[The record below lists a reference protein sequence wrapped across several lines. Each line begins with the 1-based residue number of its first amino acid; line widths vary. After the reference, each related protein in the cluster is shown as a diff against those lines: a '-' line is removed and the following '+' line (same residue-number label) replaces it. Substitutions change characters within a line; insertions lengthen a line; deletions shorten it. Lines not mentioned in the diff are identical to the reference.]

1 MCAPARVRV
10 PTRFCRAHLVVVLRG
25 RWLHLC
31 FRYRLLVVDRILG
44 GPSKN
49 PPGYWRPGARTPG
62 DEQRDWAQERP
73 ATSKVTGRKDARR
86 RAKRPG
92 SRTPG
97 DEQGVRTQGRPAK
110 AARRRQAPGVSFFP
124 QHPRGGYFFPRDE
137 NRGFS
142 FSHLHDKGVIF
153 PTYTTRG
160 LFFPKANRRGVSGLQ
175 APKSKVQTPKFVVDR
190 LLLLI
195 YIDI

>member
-1 MCAPARVRV
+1 MHESSLDCVSFRFDHPKLLEIVIERLYVHGSTCAPMCARRRAR
-10 PTRFCRAHLVVVLRG
+10 
-25 RWLHLC
+25 
-31 FRYRLLVVDRILG
+31 
-44 GPSKN
+44 
-49 PPGYWRPGARTPG
+49 RPGARTPG

-97 DEQGVRTQGRPAK
+97 DEQGVRTQGRPTK
-110 AARRRQAPGVSFFP
+110 AALRRQAPGVSFFP
-124 QHPRGGYFFPRDE
+124 QHPRGGYFSPRDE

-175 APKSKVQTPKFVVDR
+175 APKSKVQTPKFVVVGSGR
-190 LLLLI
+190 HPAEMEPH
-195 YIDI
+195 